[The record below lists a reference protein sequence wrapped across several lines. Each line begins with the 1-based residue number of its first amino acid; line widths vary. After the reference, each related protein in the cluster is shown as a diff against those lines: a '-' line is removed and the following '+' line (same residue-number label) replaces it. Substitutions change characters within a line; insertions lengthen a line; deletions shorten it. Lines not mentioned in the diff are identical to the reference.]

1 MSLNQFSAN
10 NPDGKYIDARFKRLF
25 IGVNEFDA
33 TSNLVISSDN
43 AYIDEDDNN
52 RHLLY
57 KDNKSSNFY
66 SFSNGQ
72 TPRDIRYPASK
83 YAFVGTTHTVTT
95 ATEFTN
101 ALTSANSFDVILINN
116 DITLTNTTKIAIT
129 PANIKIRGPV
139 GKIKITNNVIASD
152 NMLSLLGAEVKFEN
166 IIFENSNLQVGKAPV
181 IIESLVTGTIF
192 QNCIFY
198 THGNAVSN
206 KGKNLYFTNCI
217 FDSLNPGALQT
228 YVQFL
233 DIADADQ
240 LHFKECAFIGND
252 ATNPGTTCVE
262 LNTLSFLRDELFFS
276 GCQFGTGDGVFPVRQ
291 VVTFNSAAVDDTKI
305 FVKNSTAKV
314 LLSMIA
320 VQSTVTVLFNVNMIQ
335 LVNLTVDTVSTV
347 NFRGIVS
354 VSSVIPIPFPVDSV
368 QFAFR
373 LRGKEVY
380 APTEYNDTN
389 YNIFFPHQEGDAVL
403 ITYEKAKFLG
413 NPGFFSMVL
422 CPPLL

>member
-10 NPDGKYIDARFKRLF
+10 NPDGKYIDARFNRLF
-25 IGVNEFDA
+25 IGDDEVDA
-33 TSNLVISSDN
+33 TSNIVISSDN

-83 YAFVGTTHTVTT
+83 YAFVGTTITVNT
-95 ATEFTN
+95 ALEFTN
-101 ALTSANSFDVILINN
+101 ALTSANSFDVILINS
-116 DITLTNTTKIAIT
+116 DITLTNTTKIEVT
-129 PANIKIRGPV
+129 TANIKIRGPV
-139 GKIKITNNVIASD
+139 GKTRITNNVIASD
-152 NMLSLLGAEVKFEN
+152 NMLSLLGSNTKFEN

-181 IIESLVTGTIF
+181 RIEEFVTGTIF

-198 THGNAVSN
+198 THGSGVLNN
-206 KGKNLYFTNCI
+206 GKDLYFTNCI

-233 DIADADQ
+233 DSADADQ
-240 LHFKECAFIGND
+240 LHFKECAFLGND

-291 VVTFNSAAVDDTKI
+291 VVTFNSAVFDDTKI
-305 FVKNSTAKV
+305 FVNNSTAKV
-314 LLSMIA
+314 LLSVIA
-320 VQSTVTVLFNVNMIQ
+320 VQSTVSILFNVNMIQ
-335 LVNLTVDTVSTV
+335 LVNLTVDTVSTL
-347 NFRGIVS
+347 NFQGIVS
-354 VSSVIPIPFPVDSV
+354 VSAVFPFPFPVDSI
-368 QFAFR
+368 QYIFR

-389 YNIFFPHQEGDAVL
+389 YNVFFPHQEGDSVL
-403 ITYEKAKFLG
+403 ITYE
-413 NPGFFSMVL
+413 
-422 CPPLL
+422 